1 MYDNRVINNYY
12 LVPTHNLDVG
22 CISPKSKNPYPLFV
36 LKAMN
41 ADIIDQKT
49 ARRFFHLVGL
59 TFKVYGAGKLYILKI
74 LQILIK
80 FKVSKCRVTY
90 GLHV

>member
-41 ADIIDQKT
+41 ADKIDQKT

-59 TFKVYGAGKLYILKI
+59 TFKSLRCWETIHIKNTPDPN
-74 LQILIK
+74 QI
-80 FKVSKCRVTY
+80 
-90 GLHV
+90 